1 MICSNCEM
9 NIAERSPHHRCR
21 ADVESCID
29 GEDCPDFIEQCD
41 CFDCHPFD
49 EEHDRYYALEVY

>member
-1 MICSNCEM
+1 M

-29 GEDCPDFIEQCD
+29 GEDCPDFMEQCD